1 MQKEEFEKLIGHPV
15 PDELYKIVET
25 VYMWHPSIG
34 ETDGK
39 EQVASLYNAFGMP
52 VFFDMLPR
60 AKKNMRLEK
69 ELQSLQ
75 CRIDIVRKEMIFD
88 FDKEYEEVSVSNG
101 KI

>member
-1 MQKEEFEKLIGHPV
+1 MQKEEFEKLIEHTV

-34 ETDGK
+34 KTVGK
-39 EQVASLYNAFGMP
+39 EQIAFLYNTFGMR

-75 CRIDIVRKEMIFD
+75 NRTEIVKKAMMFD
-88 FDKEYEEVSVSNG
+88 FEKEYEEAMEVNG
-101 KI
+101 